1 VTHVFLVACP
11 ARGDP
16 LRLAPTQAK
25 EFAPGFRE
33 PHRAI
38 LPDIATKNKEASSAS
53 PVEVSPN
60 PLRAGM
66 RLEPTAPPSVVV
78 IFGATG
84 DLTRRKLLPALYRLT
99 QQRLLPNEFAIL
111 GAARQ
116 PLSDDE
122 FREHMKAAVTEFGPD
137 ESLNDSEWQSFAKR
151 ISYIAGEF
159 GDAAL
164 YQKLKAKLE
173 ELDHDYDTQ
182 GNRIFY
188 LATAPEFFG
197 VVAKQLGDAKL
208 AKPAKR
214 TWTRLIVE
222 KPFGRDL
229 ESARSLN
236 KTLASV
242 FDESQIYRI
251 DHYLGKE
258 TVQNLLVFRFA
269 NSIFEPLWNRQYID
283 HIQITNAETIGVEG
297 RGGYYEKAGAL
308 RDMIQNHVF
317 QVTSLIAMEPPASLT
332 ASGVRD
338 EKIKAMQSVRPLP
351 ADDIENLVV
360 RGQYGPGTVLG
371 DTVPGYREEPGVD
384 PKSSTETFAALKLQ
398 FDNWRWAGVPFYLR
412 SGKRLQKHIT
422 EIAIQFKEVPQ
433 RLFNDSD
440 APLQPNV
447 LVIRI
452 QPNEGISLRFGA
464 KLPGQALRIR
474 SVNMDFRYGSSFGV
488 KAPEAYE
495 RLLLDCMLG
504 DSTLYARRDMVERG
518 WEIVT
523 PILKAW
529 EKPALDFPNYEAG
542 SWGPQAAFALIER
555 DGRGWRK
562 L

>member
-1 VTHVFLVACP
+1 
-11 ARGDP
+11 
-16 LRLAPTQAK
+16 
-25 EFAPGFRE
+25 
-33 PHRAI
+33 
-38 LPDIATKNKEASSAS
+38 
-53 PVEVSPN
+53 
-60 PLRAGM
+60 M
-66 RLEPTAPPSVVV
+66 RQEPTAPPSVIV

-84 DLTRRKLLPALYRLT
+84 DLTRRKLLPALYRLA
-99 QQRLLPNEFAIL
+99 QQRLVPSEFAIL
-111 GAARQ
+111 GTGRQ
-116 PLSDDE
+116 PYNDDQ
-122 FREHMKAAVTEFGPD
+122 FRETMKAAVTEFGPD
-137 ESLNDSEWQSFAKR
+137 DSLDETAWQSFAKR
-151 ISYIAGEF
+151 IYYLG
-159 GDAAL
+159 GDFNDASL
-164 YQKLKAKLE
+164 YGKLKTKLE
-173 ELDHDYDTQ
+173 EVDKEYDTE

-188 LATAPEFFG
+188 LATGPDNFG
-197 VVAKQLGDAKL
+197 LIAKQLGDAGIARPTKTTGKT
-208 AKPAKR
+208 AKSAAKKS
-214 TWTRLIVE
+214 WTRIIVE
-222 KPFGRDL
+222 KPFGHDL
-229 ESARSLN
+229 ESARALN
-236 KTLASV
+236 KTLAAV

-297 RGGYYEKAGAL
+297 RGGYYETAGAL

-317 QVTSLIAMEPPASLT
+317 QVTSLIAMEPPASLS
-332 ASGVRD
+332 ANGVRD

-351 ADDIENLVV
+351 AAAIDEFAV
-360 RGQYGPGTVLG
+360 RGQYGDGTVLG

-384 PKSSTETFAALKLQ
+384 PNSSTETFAALKLY
-398 FDNWRWAGVPFYLR
+398 FDNWRWSGVPFYIR

-422 EIAIQFKEVPQ
+422 EIAIHFKEVPH

-440 APLQPNV
+440 SPLQPNV

-464 KLPGQALRIR
+464 KLPGQAVRIR

-488 KAPEAYE
+488 KPPEAYE

-523 PILKAW
+523 PILEAW
-529 EKPALDFPNYEAG
+529 KKPATDFPNYEAG
-542 SWGPQAAFALIER
+542 SWGPQAAFELIAR
-555 DGRGWRK
+555 DGRDWRK

>member
-1 VTHVFLVACP
+1 MTT
-11 ARGDP
+11 G
-16 LRLAPTQAK
+16 
-25 EFAPGFRE
+25 E
-33 PHRAI
+33 
-38 LPDIATKNKEASSAS
+38 
-53 PVEVSPN
+53 N

-66 RLEPTAPPSVVV
+66 RLEATAPPCAMV

-84 DLTRRKLLPALYRLT
+84 DLTRRKLLPALYRLA
-99 QQRLLPNEFAIL
+99 QQRLVASEFAIL
-111 GAARQ
+111 GAARH
-116 PLSDDE
+116 PHTDDE
-122 FREHMKAAVTEFGPD
+122 FRALMKDAVAEFGPD
-137 ESLNDSEWQSFAKR
+137 ESLDEAAWQSFAKR
-151 ISYIAGEF
+151 IYYLPGEF
-159 GDAAL
+159 SNPEL
-164 YQKLKAKLE
+164 YQSLKTKLE
-173 ELDHDYDTQ
+173 EIDREFDTQ

-188 LATAPEFFG
+188 LATAPDFFG
-197 VVAKQLGDAKL
+197 VIAKQLGDAGIARPKRGNDKSVGKATANASST
-208 AKPAKR
+208 AKARVATRKP
-214 TWTRLIVE
+214 WTRLIVE

-229 ESARSLN
+229 ESARALN

-283 HIQITNAETIGVEG
+283 HVQITAAETLGVEG
-297 RGGYYEKAGAL
+297 RGAYYETAGNL

-317 QVTSLIAMEPPASLT
+317 QVTSLIAMEPPASLS
-332 ASGVRD
+332 ANGVRD
-338 EKIKAMQSVRPLP
+338 EKFKAMQSVRPLP
-351 ADDIENLVV
+351 ADGIDAFAV

-371 DTVPGYREEPGVD
+371 DTVPGYVQEKGVD
-384 PKSSTETFAALKLQ
+384 PNSSTETFAALRLN
-398 FDNWRWAGVPFYLR
+398 FDNWRWAGVPFYIR
-412 SGKRLQKHIT
+412 SGKRLQKHVT
-422 EIAIQFKEVPQ
+422 EIAIQFKEVPH
-433 RLFNDSD
+433 RLFTDADSPLD
-440 APLQPNV
+440 ANV

-488 KAPEAYE
+488 KPPEAYE

-523 PILKAW
+523 PILEAW
-529 EKPALDFPNYEAG
+529 EKPAPDFPNYEAG
-542 SWGPQAAFALIER
+542 SWGPRAAFELIER
-555 DGRGWRK
+555 DGRTWRK